1 LSRKRSTEPDRLE
14 RRLKGDLDNILMKA
28 MRKEPQ
34 RRYASVEQFSED
46 LHRHLANLPVSAH
59 EDSLRYRTDKFVR
72 RNVIPVTA
80 GAIAVLSLL
89 VGLIV
94 TTIAFRQARN
104 DRALAE
110 SRFEDVRKLAHT
122 FIFDVHD
129 AIQNLA
135 GSTPAR
141 SLIAKTGTEYLDRL
155 ASAPMSNSSLKDSLQ
170 QELAEGYVKI
180 GDVEGNPIGSNLGD
194 ISKALENYRKAL
206 TLATA
211 MLKRKPKD
219 VTAIREVAR
228 IHEKLGTVLP
238 FAGKGPEALA
248 EIDEAVRLYLA
259 TNPDDVQTKVDLSA
273 AYEAQG
279 DTVGG
284 AQSINLGRKD
294 EAAAAYR
301 KGLEILPD
309 LPPNHKLAARVA
321 RGRILFN
328 MKLADLSAFSNP
340 SAALEKYKE
349 WYAVASE
356 ISRTN
361 PTDYAA
367 RSLAAIVL
375 DRVAIE
381 QGYLGDAK
389 GALETYRA
397 GVESAEQALH
407 ADPTNGKAQYD
418 LMVGYK
424 NLGDLYYE
432 QLNNMPEA
440 LKYFR
445 RAAELLNPL
454 IEADPKNVV
463 NRERLA
469 DTMSYIA
476 SSELFT
482 GKPVEARR
490 DAKRALE
497 IAKEVADLPNA
508 NPDQIYTYAWLAVT
522 TDPADLRDPKGALP
536 YAKRAVELRG
546 SHNSLSLHV
555 LAQAYAGTGDYARA
569 EETELKA
576 LAEYAPVKPGD
587 RVPVQQKMMEDYLKV
602 IRAEM
607 KKHAK

>member
-1 LSRKRSTEPDRLE
+1 
-14 RRLKGDLDNILMKA
+14 
-28 MRKEPQ
+28 
-34 RRYASVEQFSED
+34 
-46 LHRHLANLPVSAH
+46 
-59 EDSLRYRTDKFVR
+59 
-72 RNVIPVTA
+72 
-80 GAIAVLSLL
+80 
-89 VGLIV
+89 
-94 TTIAFRQARN
+94 
-104 DRALAE
+104 
-110 SRFEDVRKLAHT
+110 
-122 FIFDVHD
+122 
-129 AIQNLA
+129 
-135 GSTPAR
+135 
-141 SLIAKTGTEYLDRL
+141 LIAKTGTEYLDRL

-180 GDVEGNPIGSNLGD
+180 GDVEGNPISSNLGD

-219 VTAIREVAR
+219 AAAMREVAR

-238 FAGKGPEALA
+238 FAGKGPEALT
-248 EIDEAVRLYLA
+248 EIDEAVRLYQQALA
-259 TNPDDVQTKVDLSA
+259 GDPEDVQTKVDLSA

-284 AQSINLGRKD
+284 AQSISLGRKD
-294 EAAAAYR
+294 EAAASYR

-328 MKLADLSAFSNP
+328 MKLADLSAFANP

-349 WYAVASE
+349 WYAVALE
-356 ISRTN
+356 ISRAN
-361 PTDYAA
+361 PTDDAA

-375 DRVAIE
+375 NRVAIE
-381 QGYLGDAK
+381 QGYLGDTK

-397 GVESAEQALH
+397 GIDSAERALH
-407 ADPTNGKAQYD
+407 SDPTNGKAQYD
-418 LMVGYK
+418 LMVSYK

-445 RAAELLNPL
+445 RAAELLNAL

-490 DAKRALE
+490 DAKRSLE
-497 IAKEVADLPNA
+497 IAKEVADLLNA

-555 LAQAYAGTGDYARA
+555 LAQAYAGVGDYGRA

-576 LAEYAPVKPGD
+576 LAEYAPVKLGD
-587 RVPVQQKMMEDYLKV
+587 RVPVQQKMMEDYLQE
-602 IRAEM
+602 IRAGL
-607 KKHAK
+607 KKPK